1 MKTFIPVIAGSI
13 ALASFSAAVSAQDI
27 AENNSGFYVGGNYG
41 YLKVESDD
49 DFDDNND
56 VVQGIIGYRL
66 NSFLA
71 LEGSYIDF
79 GSYGSS
85 AANAKTTGYTA
96 ALKGTIPI
104 TQTVEIFAKAGQL
117 WHETDYNI
125 ATVSGSSDDKSL
137 FAGAGVN
144 FKVTDNF
151 LLNAQYTWYDV
162 DLEADNVSSDSK
174 FETDFNQASVGA
186 EYRF

>member
-1 MKTFIPVIAGSI
+1 
-13 ALASFSAAVSAQDI
+13 
-27 AENNSGFYVGGNYG
+27 
-41 YLKVESDD
+41 
-49 DFDDNND
+49 
-56 VVQGIIGYRL
+56 
-66 NSFLA
+66 
-71 LEGSYIDF
+71 
-79 GSYGSS
+79 
-85 AANAKTTGYTA
+85 
-96 ALKGTIPI
+96 
-104 TQTVEIFAKAGQL
+104 
-117 WHETDYNI
+117 
-125 ATVSGSSDDKSL
+125 VSGSSDDQSL